1 MGSVN
6 CPAECGVLPFLPC
19 QTANFLNDWGVA
31 HPHTPLSF
39 VPEHALVRPWSGA
52 DLEVIWLRLNS
63 VICNLAHFLPM
74 IRDLYAAV
82 DYVRVL
88 L

>member
-1 MGSVN
+1 MRCTTVFALRNSKFSSRLGGCS
-6 CPAECGVLPFLPC
+6 PPYS
-19 QTANFLNDWGVA
+19 
-31 HPHTPLSF
+31 LSF
-39 VPEHALVRPWSGA
+39 VPEYALVRPWSGA